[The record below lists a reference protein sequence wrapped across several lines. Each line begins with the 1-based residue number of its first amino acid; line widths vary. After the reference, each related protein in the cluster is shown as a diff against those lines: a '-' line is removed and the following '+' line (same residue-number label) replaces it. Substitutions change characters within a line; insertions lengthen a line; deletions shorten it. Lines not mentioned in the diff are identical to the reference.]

1 MLAVVMFLRHKGMEL
16 KLTKSMLLGT
26 TVFELCAV
34 PCTDT
39 VVLHAFEHGAMHFTY
54 LTKIVA

>member
-1 MLAVVMFLRHKGMEL
+1 MFLRHKGMEL